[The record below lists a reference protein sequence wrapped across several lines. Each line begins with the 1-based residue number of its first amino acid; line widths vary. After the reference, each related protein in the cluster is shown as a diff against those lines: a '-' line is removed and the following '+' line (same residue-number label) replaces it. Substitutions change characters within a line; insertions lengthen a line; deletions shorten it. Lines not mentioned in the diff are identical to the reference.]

1 VPALGLSRRGSSK
14 HRWPASDPSATGTER
29 VHRWAPRL
37 LGWAAPRDWTRARRN
52 RIGSRRRGRRSAEW
66 WRTLWAGYGDTRD
79 ATQRRSVSATR
90 CRGTRV
96 FRLPSAPGS
105 AWQYRPGVRSR
116 PQEDSG
122 SGHAYSAIPI
132 APCIHSV
139 QVGCTATGSP
149 MLTVTVRKSAA
160 RINIAQVGSMW
171 PQLDVTQPGIA
182 LSVDTCCGV
191 LGGACP
197 EPSSPRRN
205 YGSTTAQWIARAARG
220 GN

>member
-1 VPALGLSRRGSSK
+1 MPALGLSRRGSSK

-139 QVGCTATGSP
+139 RVGCAVTGSP
-149 MLTVTVRKSAA
+149 VLTVTVRNP
-160 RINIAQVGSMW
+160 RLGSISRRSGSER
-171 PQLDVTQPGIA
+171 PQLD
-182 LSVDTCCGV
+182 DTGSGNVARWRRRHC
-191 LGGACP
+191 AR
-197 EPSSPRRN
+197 SPWR
-205 YGSTTAQWIARAARG
+205 YQSE
-220 GN
+220 